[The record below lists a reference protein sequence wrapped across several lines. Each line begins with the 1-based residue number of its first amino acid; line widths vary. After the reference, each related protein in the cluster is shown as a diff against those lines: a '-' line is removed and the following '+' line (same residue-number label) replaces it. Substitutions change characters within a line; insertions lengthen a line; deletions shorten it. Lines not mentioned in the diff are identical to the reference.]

1 MAADNHN
8 VIVGTSGHIDHGKT
22 SLVRALTGTDTDRW
36 EEEKRR
42 GITIDLGFASL
53 RPEPGLRIGFVDV
66 PGHERFVKNML
77 AGAGGI
83 DVVMLVV
90 AADESVMP
98 QTREHFEI
106 CRLLGVKHG
115 LIVLTKVDLVD
126 WEILEL
132 VKLEVAEFVEGSF
145 LADAPMLPVSSET
158 GEGLEDLRAALA
170 KTARRVAPHS
180 SEGLLRLPIDRS
192 FTMRGFGTV
201 VTGTLASGRLR
212 VDDTVEILPGH
223 RTARIRKLQVHDESV
238 KEATAGQRTA
248 ANLGG
253 VAKAEIGRGMC
264 IAPPG
269 ALAPSMQFDAHIEL
283 LRSARPLKHT
293 APVHIH
299 LGTAETTARVYL
311 LNGAGRRAALPP
323 GESGYVQVRLAN
335 PLTAVHR
342 DRFIIR
348 QFSPLVTIAGGTV
361 LDPHATRH
369 RKDDGTLATLKALR
383 TGSDEEVVLALCESR
398 RFGIGGNDLTA
409 LTGRRESE
417 LARIA
422 GPSRK
427 LCVARQSPVW
437 ICSLRRIQQSE
448 GRTAA
453 AVQRYHRRNPLEPG
467 IPIEEL
473 RSGEFR
479 GAPPFFAELILGR
492 LEAAGA
498 LLTDG
503 DLVRDASHTVRLDRD
518 EAEARNRLINSFEE
532 AGLHVP
538 TLKEFLPTLPTD
550 ARRTERILAALV
562 REGVLVK
569 VSSEFV
575 FHSTAIEGLRN
586 GLAPMKGAMID
597 VPKFKRLAGVSR
609 KYAIPLLEYFDRVKV
624 TLRIGN
630 VRRVL

>member
-1 MAADNHN
+1 MAAETHN

-53 RPEPGLRIGFVDV
+53 RTEPGLRIGFVDV

-132 VKLEVAEFVEGSF
+132 VKLEVEEFVEGSF
-145 LADAPMLPVSSET
+145 LADAPMLPVSSAT
-158 GEGLEDLRAALA
+158 GEGLADLKAALA
-170 KTARRVAPHS
+170 KAARRVAPHS

-201 VTGTLASGRLR
+201 VTGTLASGRLS
-212 VDDTVEILPGH
+212 VDDAVEILPGN

-238 KEATAGQRTA
+238 EQATAGQRTA

-253 VAKAEIGRGMC
+253 IAKAEIRRGMC
-264 IAPPG
+264 IASPG
-269 ALAPSMQFDAHIEL
+269 ALAPTEQFDAHIEL
-283 LRSARPLKHT
+283 LGSARPLKHT
-293 APVHIH
+293 APVHVH

-311 LNGAGRRAALPP
+311 LNASGRRAALAS
-323 GESGYVQVRLAN
+323 GESGYVQIRLAN
-335 PLTAVHR
+335 PITAVHG
-342 DRFIIR
+342 DRFILR

-361 LDPHATRH
+361 LDAHAKRH
-369 RKDDGTLATLKALR
+369 RKDDGTLQILKSMR
-383 TGSDEEVVLALCESR
+383 TGSEEEVLLALCESR
-398 RFGIGGNDLTA
+398 PFGIGGKDLTA
-409 LTGRRESE
+409 LTGRRESQW
-417 LARIA
+417 ARIA
-422 GPSRK
+422 RASRN
-427 LCVARQSPVW
+427 LCVARRSPVW
-437 ICSLRRIQQSE
+437 ICSEQRTRQSE
-448 GRTAA
+448 GRTTA
-453 AVQRYHRRNPLEPG
+453 AVERYHKRNPLEPG
-467 IPIEEL
+467 VPAEEL
-473 RSGEFR
+473 RSGEFS

-492 LEAAGA
+492 LEAAGT
-498 LLTDG
+498 LTIDG
-503 DLVRDASHTVRLDRD
+503 ELVRAANHTIRLDRD
-518 EAEARNRLINSFEE
+518 EAEARKRLIKAFEE

-550 ARRTERILAALV
+550 ARRTERILAALL
-562 REGVLVK
+562 REGVLVR

-586 GLAPMKGAMID
+586 GLAPMKGATID
-597 VPKFKRLAGVSR
+597 VRKFKKLAGVSR